1 MYLLSPYAV
10 EAQTTNVILPTSD
23 IKTFT
28 FSGNDDTVEQSGS
41 KITYGKFDRQEP
53 WAIKEL
59 KVHFHHDKPIKKV
72 NNLVRE
78 IEISHW
84 GNIYVEEQYEIQNA
98 GSKHTGKFSRLAY
111 AHNPGGKTN
120 SFQQVYAHIPLSAH
134 STYYKD
140 IIGNISSSDT
150 LARSD
155 NIEIVIN
162 LRYPLMGGW
171 KTDFVLGWSTPLEGF
186 LYRRPKGKLR
196 LLTDFSTSFDDL
208 WVEQLEVRVVLP
220 EGATNIKTTLPF
232 EGVEQSWDKKFTYLD
247 TAGRPVLVLRKS
259 NVVPEHHKKFAVDYS
274 FGFMGMIREPMLL
287 ISVFAAF
294 FALVSIYNRLDF
306 TITRDERWREQQAR
320 DKALGILQQLATLWD
335 GEAELIDKLVDLARI
350 VSSEASADVVH
361 TRRLELESAL
371 KDRDTEAR
379 ALLTQ
384 LEDISAKTAAAAR
397 DHADKSKTLQQRAA
411 KLLGDKAD
419 LIKKGVAA
427 HEASA
432 KVAPAT
438 QQLLDAVKAWMAEGA
453 KMAQ

>member
-1 MYLLSPYAV
+1 
-10 EAQTTNVILPTSD
+10 
-23 IKTFT
+23 
-28 FSGNDDTVEQSGS
+28 
-41 KITYGKFDRQEP
+41 
-53 WAIKEL
+53 
-59 KVHFHHDKPIKKV
+59 
-72 NNLVRE
+72 
-78 IEISHW
+78 
-84 GNIYVEEQYEIQNA
+84 
-98 GSKHTGKFSRLAY
+98 
-111 AHNPGGKTN
+111 
-120 SFQQVYAHIPLSAH
+120 
-134 STYYKD
+134 
-140 IIGNISSSDT
+140 
-150 LARSD
+150 
-155 NIEIVIN
+155 
-162 LRYPLMGGW
+162 
-171 KTDFVLGWSTPLEGF
+171 
-186 LYRRPKGKLR
+186 
-196 LLTDFSTSFDDL
+196 
-208 WVEQLEVRVVLP
+208 
-220 EGATNIKTTLPF
+220 
-232 EGVEQSWDKKFTYLD
+232 
-247 TAGRPVLVLRKS
+247 
-259 NVVPEHHKKFAVDYS
+259 
-274 FGFMGMIREPMLL
+274 MGMIREPMLL